1 MINDIIVYYSNNMTA
16 VTDAIVRH
24 FLMATYGVLF
34 AVIVAV
40 PLAFV
45 ISNNKR
51 LSNIFLSVVKII
63 QTVPALALLSLLI
76 IVVGL
81 GPTTVV
87 YAVFIYALLPILSA
101 SLSGIN
107 EVPESVIDVAQA
119 MGMSKLQIIF
129 KVKLPLSMSIIIGGI
144 RSAYV
149 VAIGV
154 AAVGTFIGAGGLGDI
169 ISRGLNVSN
178 GSAIIWAGALPTA
191 LMAVFVDLVFGILEK
206 VYKK

>member
-1 MINDIIVYYSNNMTA
+1 MINDILVYYSNNMSTI
-16 VTDAIVRH
+16 TDAIVRH
-24 FLMATYGVLF
+24 FLMASYGVLF
-34 AVIVAV
+34 AVIIAV
-40 PLAFV
+40 PLAFI
-45 ISNNKR
+45 ISDNKR
-51 LSNIFLSVVKII
+51 VSNFFLAIVKVI

-81 GPTTVV
+81 GPNTVV

-101 SLSGIN
+101 TLSGIY
-107 EVPESVIDVAQA
+107 EVPDSVIDVAIA
-119 MGMSKLQIIF
+119 MGMSKMQIVF
-129 KVKLPLSMSIIIGGI
+129 KVKLPLAMSIIIGGV

-191 LMAVFVDLVFGILEK
+191 LMAVFVDLIFGILEK